1 MRIYFEKYPYKNDQ
15 IEKILGDSLVHHD
28 FDKGTWETDRI
39 GYLFVNSEKYS
50 GPVFILPKSFLID
63 EGNRLNV
70 LGMNGI
76 YPEDVIDTDDEH
88 NPLEIEGKGSF
99 LPELGLWL
107 YRALN
112 RFREE
117 HEGTPISQR
126 AMLDSQLPD
135 NNSRDK
141 DFLST
146 ALDLMDFLKDH
157 RNLFTQI
164 SIINHSG
171 RDKIDWP
178 KTVAG
183 DPFIENGEPW
193 YLTPVVKEKAIDIDD
208 TLLVLYYSVLKFLRE
223 KYRFPIN
230 LGEVPYELLPES
242 EVQMLIDTGIGSKIM
257 RRIRHKYFRDDLKHL
272 WGLLDSFFSYNT
284 FEEDKNRI
292 NELLL
297 VRKFEAIFEAM
308 VDSLMSDSS
317 GVEDLKKQDDGKL
330 IDHIFRFTSLV
341 GNISDIYYI
350 GDSKYYRDDKR
361 PEGVALYK
369 QFTYAKNAIQYHID
383 KYYLTHKRAP
393 WPPKGKGEIRYRD
406 SLTEGY
412 NITPNFFIRARVTEN
427 DTDFSAPSLKKTY
440 WDENKGHEN
449 PPSNKHFED
458 RLFDRDTLIL
468 REFSINLL
476 FVIASYAGYED
487 ECWSSNLHH
496 TIRDTFIESIDNDYE
511 FYKLTPK
518 NENTLGF
525 YRIYIP
531 WLNGKA
537 YTLDETDEYL
547 IVAFEKTQRGRKDKE
562 EFKHQVFVSHDTG
575 QTIGYDLIPTSL
587 RALSKDYCNTL

>member
-1 MRIYFEKYPYKNDQ
+1 MRIYFEKYPYKTDQ
-15 IEKILGDSLVHHD
+15 IEKILGQALVHHD

-39 GYLFVNSEKYS
+39 GYIFVNTEKYS
-50 GPVFILPKSFLID
+50 GPVFILPKSFLIN
-63 EGNRLNV
+63 EGSRLNV

-76 YPEDVIDTDDEH
+76 YPEDVMDTDDEH

-126 AMLDSQLPD
+126 ALLDSQLPD
-135 NNSRDK
+135 NDSRDK

-164 SIINHSG
+164 SLINHSG

-183 DPFIENGEPW
+183 DPFIEDGEPW
-193 YLTPVVKEKAIDIDD
+193 YLDPAIKEKSIDIDD
-208 TLLVLYYSVLKFLRE
+208 TLLVLYYSVLKYLRD
-223 KYRFPIN
+223 KYRFPID
-230 LGEVPYELLPES
+230 LGEVPYELLPET
-242 EVQMLIDTGIGSKIM
+242 EVQMLIDTGIGSKKM

-272 WGLLDSFFSYNT
+272 WGLLDSFFTYNT
-284 FEEDKNRI
+284 SEEDKNRTD
-292 NELLL
+292 EHLL
-297 VRKFEAIFEAM
+297 VRKFETIFEAM
-308 VDSLMSDSS
+308 VDSLMSDAS

-330 IDHIFRFTSLV
+330 VDHIFRFTSLI

-383 KYYLTHKRAP
+383 KYYLAHKRGP

-406 SLTEGY
+406 TLTEGY
-412 NITPNFFIRARVTEN
+412 NITPNFFIRARVTED
-427 DTDFSAPSLKKTY
+427 DTDFSAPSLKKTF
-440 WDENKGHEN
+440 WDEDKGHEN

-487 ECWSSNLHH
+487 ECWSSDLHR
-496 TIRDTFIESIDNDYE
+496 TIRDEFIRTIDKDYE
-511 FYKLTPK
+511 FFKVTPK
-518 NENTLGF
+518 SDNPLAFDRLYTPE
-525 YRIYIP
+525 
-531 WLNGKA
+531 LNGKT
-537 YTLDETDEYL
+537 YTLDESDNYL
-547 IVAFEKTQRGRKDKE
+547 LVAFERKGQGPKDKE
-562 EFKHQVFVSHDTG
+562 RFMSQHFLRVDTG
-575 QTIGYDLIPTSL
+575 EEVEYDMVPTSL
-587 RALSKDYCNTL
+587 RELNEQKQNI

>member
-1 MRIYFEKYPYKNDQ
+1 MRIYFEKYLYKTDKIQ
-15 IEKILGDSLVHHD
+15 KILGEHLVYEDSTKH
-28 FDKGTWETDRI
+28 TWETDRI
-39 GYLFVNSEKYS
+39 GYIFVNTDDYS

-63 EGNRLNV
+63 EGGRLNV

-76 YPEDVIDTDDEH
+76 YPEDVMDTDDH
-88 NPLEIEGKGSF
+88 ANPLEIDGRGSF

-135 NNSRDK
+135 SNSRDK

-157 RNLFTQI
+157 RYLFTQI
-164 SIINHSG
+164 SLINHSG

-178 KTVAG
+178 KTVKG
-183 DPFIENGEPW
+183 DPFIEDGEPW
-193 YLTPVVKEKAIDIDD
+193 YLDPAIKEKTIDIDD
-208 TLLVLYYSVLKFLRE
+208 TLLVLYYSVLKYLRD
-223 KYRFPIN
+223 KYRFPID
-230 LGEVPYELLPES
+230 LGDVPYELLPEN
-242 EVQMLIDTGIGSKIM
+242 EVQRLIDTGVGSKQM
-257 RRIRHKYFRDDLKHL
+257 LRIRHKYFRDDLKHL
-272 WGLLDSFFSYNT
+272 WGLLDSFFTYNST
-284 FEEDKNRI
+284 DEDRNRTD
-292 NELLL
+292 EHLL
-297 VRKFEAIFEAM
+297 VRKFETIFEAM
-308 VDSLMSDSS
+308 VDSLISDTG

-330 IDHIFRFTSLV
+330 VDHIFRFTSLIGSV
-341 GNISDIYYI
+341 SDIYFI

-383 KYYLTHKRAP
+383 KYYLANKCGP

-406 SLTEGY
+406 TLTEGY
-412 NITPNFFIRARVTEN
+412 NITPNFFIRARVTEE
-427 DTDFSAPSLKKTY
+427 DTDFCSPSLQKTF
-440 WDENKGHEN
+440 WDEAKGQEN
-449 PPSNKHFED
+449 PPTNRHFED

-487 ECWSSNLHH
+487 ECWSSDLHR
-496 TIRDTFIESIDNDYE
+496 TIRDTFIESIDKEYE
-511 FYKLTPK
+511 FYKLAPK
-518 NENTLGF
+518 NENTLSF
-525 YRIYIP
+525 DRLYIP
-531 WLNGKA
+531 WLNGKT
-537 YTLDETDEYL
+537 YTLDESDEFL
-547 IVAFEKTQRGRKDKE
+547 IVAFEKSQRGQKDKE
-562 EFKHQVFVSHDTG
+562 EFMRQHFVRRDTG
-575 QTIGYDLIPTSL
+575 QQISYDLAQTSL
-587 RALSKDYCNTL
+587 RQLNEE

>member
-1 MRIYFEKYPYKNDQ
+1 MRIYFEKYLYKTDKIQ
-15 IEKILGDSLVHHD
+15 KILGEHLVHEDSTKH
-28 FDKGTWETDRI
+28 TWETDRI
-39 GYLFVNSEKYS
+39 GYIFVNTDDYS

-63 EGNRLNV
+63 EGGRLNV

-76 YPEDVIDTDDEH
+76 YPEDVMDTDDPA
-88 NPLEIEGKGSF
+88 NPLEIDGRGSF

-135 NNSRDK
+135 SNSRDK

-164 SIINHSG
+164 SLINHSG

-178 KTVAG
+178 KTVKG
-183 DPFIENGEPW
+183 DPFIEDGEPW
-193 YLTPVVKEKAIDIDD
+193 YLDPAIKEKTIDIDD
-208 TLLVLYYSVLKFLRE
+208 TLLVLYYSVLKYLRD
-223 KYRFPIN
+223 KYRFPID
-230 LGEVPYELLPES
+230 LGDVPYELLPEN
-242 EVQMLIDTGIGSKIM
+242 EVQRLIDTGVGSKQM

-272 WGLLDSFFSYNT
+272 WGLLDSFFTYNST
-284 FEEDKNRI
+284 DEDRNRTD
-292 NELLL
+292 EHLL
-297 VRKFEAIFEAM
+297 VRKFETIFEAM
-308 VDSLMSDSS
+308 VDSLISDTG

-330 IDHIFRFTSLV
+330 VDHIFRFTSLIGSV
-341 GNISDIYYI
+341 SDIYFI

-383 KYYLTHKRAP
+383 KYYLANKRGP

-406 SLTEGY
+406 TLTEGY
-412 NITPNFFIRARVTEN
+412 NITPNFFIRARVTEE
-427 DTDFSAPSLKKTY
+427 DTDFSSPSLQKTF
-440 WDENKGHEN
+440 WDEAKGQEN
-449 PPSNKHFED
+449 PPTNRHFED

-468 REFSINLL
+468 LEFSINLL

-487 ECWSSNLHH
+487 ECWSSDLHR
-496 TIRDTFIESIDNDYE
+496 TIRDTFVESIDKEYE

-525 YRIYIP
+525 DRLYIP
-531 WLNGKA
+531 WLNGKT
-537 YTLDETDEYL
+537 YTLDESDEFL
-547 IVAFEKTQRGRKDKE
+547 IVAFEKSQRGQKDKE
-562 EFKHQVFVSHDTG
+562 EFMRQHFVRRDTG
-575 QTIGYDLIPTSL
+575 QQISYDLAQTSL
-587 RALSKDYCNTL
+587 RQLNEE